1 MSIAKFIAGQ
11 LRQPAGFFGRQ
22 IMVRVLNRM
31 NYSMNTLALEVLQV
45 TPDDH
50 VLEVG
55 FGGGELM
62 VRMASVITS
71 GKIAGADFSND
82 VVDICTKRF
91 RRLIKAGR
99 VDLCCAN
106 VDKLPFEANTF
117 SKVCTVNTI
126 YFWTDPLIALAQIY
140 RVLKK
145 DGKLVVCFR
154 PREAVK
160 NQNIMQHGFTLYD
173 PEEVSVLLTK
183 AGFRDVQLVRRNH
196 QFKECIA
203 AEGTK

>member
-31 NYSMNTLALEVLQV
+31 NYSMNTLALEALQLS
-45 TPDDH
+45 PDDH

-62 VRMASVITS
+62 TRIASIVTH
-71 GKIAGADFSND
+71 GKIAGADFSSD
-82 VVDICTKRF
+82 AVDICTKRF
-91 RRLIKAGR
+91 KQFIIAGR

-106 VDKLPFEANTF
+106 VEELPFEADMF
-117 SKVCTVNTI
+117 SKVCTINTI
-126 YFWTDPLIALAQIY
+126 YFWSDPFAALAQIY

-160 NQNIMQHGFTLYD
+160 NQKIMQHGFTLYD
-173 PEEVSVLLTK
+173 PEEVSLLLTK
-183 AGFRDVQLVRRNH
+183 AGFRDVRLVRKKRG
-196 QFKECIA
+196 FEECIA
-203 AEGTK
+203 AAGKK